1 MRKYEGKLVGILG
14 TVIVHLVAAL
24 MFMSVKLSSLYHEKS
39 SEFLVEF
46 QPEERFIEDE
56 TVEVPKTLEEL
67 FQNDDR
73 FRDIIRNISNPPDVN
88 IDAEAYV
95 DRVKEE
101 LIESGK
107 LGEDNFIDEQKKA
120 LDEMEQGETALEM
133 NDEQQD
139 KDTITSA
146 NQMAAM
152 YQGPTRIFY
161 DLPGRYHIELPIPI
175 YKCEGSGTVVIN
187 IIVNQKGYIVDFEQ
201 DIDNSSAEDPCLA
214 DAAAEA
220 LKKTRFNPDNLAEQR
235 QSGTITFHFVA
246 Q

>member
-14 TVIVHLVAAL
+14 TVIIHLAGAL
-24 MFMSVKLSSLYHEKS
+24 IFMSVKLSSLYHEKS

-46 QPEERFIEDE
+46 QPEERFIEDQ
-56 TVEVPKTLEEL
+56 VLEVPKTLEEL
-67 FQNDDR
+67 FQDDDR
-73 FRDIIRNISNPPDVN
+73 FRDIIRNISNPPDVT

-107 LGEDNFIDEQKKA
+107 LSDDNFIDEQKKA
-120 LDEMEQGETALEM
+120 LEEMEKGETAVEM
-133 NDEQQD
+133 DDESQD
-139 KDTITSA
+139 KDTISNA
-146 NQMAAM
+146 NKMASL

-161 DLPGRYHIELPIPI
+161 ELPGRYHLELPIPI

-187 IIVNQKGYIVDFEQ
+187 FVVNQRGFIVDFKQ
-201 DIDNSSAEDPCLA
+201 DMEKSSVIDPCLA
-214 DAAAEA
+214 EAASDA
-220 LKKTRFNPDNLAEQR
+220 LKKTRFNPDDSADPR
-235 QSGTITFHFVA
+235 QQGTITFHFVA